1 MSFYFLGSILSLTL
15 WLYLTF
21 CHGKRK
27 ILKNF
32 NFWSNRI
39 VFENL
44 KFNFKNKNVQD
55 KICVLIP
62 ARNEEKTI
70 LKTLKSLKDQKI
82 NNLEIIVIDDNS
94 TDNTSKIINNFK
106 KEFKKIFLLSGK
118 KLPPGWV
125 GKTWALKQG
134 VDFANHKKYDYYVFI
149 DSDIVLTKNLLVKV
163 STFINSC
170 DFEMVSLMAK
180 LNCKTVWEKI
190 LIPPFIF
197 FFQKIYPFNLVIDQS
212 SKIAAAAGGFIFCK
226 AKIFRHQNL
235 YDLIPN
241 KVIDDCNI
249 AKLIKKNGNIW
260 LGLTNKVQS
269 KRQYNNL
276 KEIWKMVSRT
286 AFEQLNHSVLQLTLS
301 LFGLFLVYVLPYLGL
316 IYSLQIF
323 ETNELSIHLFTINI
337 FSVAMMVFTF
347 SPTVKFYKIEKVFT
361 FTLPFS
367 AIIYGCMTLSS
378 AINYFFFKGNNWKG
392 RKY

>member
-1 MSFYFLGSILSLTL
+1 MNFYIFCSILSITL
-15 WLYLTF
+15 WLYLTL

-27 ILKNF
+27 IFKSL
-32 NFWSNRI
+32 NFWSSKI

-44 KFNFKNKNVQD
+44 KFKPANKNVHE

-70 LKTLKSLKDQKI
+70 LKTLESLKDQKI
-82 NNLEIIVIDDNS
+82 SNLEIIVIDDSS
-94 TDNTSKIINNFK
+94 TDNTSKIVNNFK
-106 KEFKKIFLLSGK
+106 KEFKKVSLLSGK
-118 KLPPGWV
+118 KLPQGWV

-134 VDFANHKKYDYYVFI
+134 VDFANKKNYDFYVFI
-149 DSDIVLTKNLLVKV
+149 DSDIVITKKLLTEV
-163 STFINSC
+163 STFINSSN
-170 DFEMVSLMAK
+170 FEMVSLMAK
-180 LNCKTVWEKI
+180 LNCKTIWEKI

-197 FFQKIYPFNLVIDQS
+197 FFQKIYPFNLVIDQE

-226 AKIFRHQNL
+226 AKIFRDQNL
-235 YDLIPN
+235 YNLIPN
-241 KVIDDCNI
+241 RVIDDCNI
-249 AKLIKKNGNIW
+249 AKLIKKEGNIW

-276 KEIWKMVSRT
+276 KQIWKMVSRT
-286 AFEQLNHSVLQLTLS
+286 AFEQLNYSILQLLLS
-301 LFGLFLVYVLPYLGL
+301 LFGLFTLYVFPYLGL
-316 IYSLQIF
+316 VYSVQSL
-323 ETNELSIHLFTINI
+323 ETNKLSFHLFAINMLSIL
-337 FSVAMMVFTF
+337 MMIFTF
-347 SPTVKFYKIEKVFT
+347 SPTVKFYKIGNFFK

-378 AINYFFFKGNNWKG
+378 AINYFFLKGNNWKG

>member
-1 MSFYFLGSILSLTL
+1 MDFYFLGSIFSLTL

-21 CHGKRK
+21 CHGRK
-27 ILKNF
+27 KNLKNL

-44 KFNFKNKNVQD
+44 KFNSKNKNVYH
-55 KICVLIP
+55 KICVIIP

-82 NNLEIIVIDDNS
+82 NNLEIIVVDDNS
-94 TDNTSKIINNFK
+94 TDNTSKIVNNFK
-106 KEFKKIFLLSGK
+106 KEFKKVFVLSGK
-118 KLPPGWV
+118 KLPQGWV

-134 VDFANHKKYDYYVFI
+134 VDFANHKKYDFYVFI
-149 DSDIVLTKNLLVKV
+149 DSDIVLTKNLLIEVN
-163 STFINSC
+163 TFINSSG
-170 DFEMVSLMAK
+170 FEMVSLMAK

-197 FFQKIYPFNLVIDQS
+197 FFQKIYPFNLVINNK

-226 AKIFRHQNL
+226 AKIFRDQNL

-241 KVIDDCNI
+241 RVIDDCNI
-249 AKLIKKNGNIW
+249 AKLIKKKGDIW

-286 AFEQLNHSVLQLTLS
+286 AFEQINHSVLLLLLCLS
-301 LFGLFLVYVLPYLGL
+301 GLFLIYVLPYLGL
-316 IYSLQIF
+316 IYSLQF
-323 ETNELSIHLFTINI
+323 FVTNELSIHLFTINVLSI
-337 FSVAMMVFTF
+337 SMMIFTF
-347 SPTVKFYKIEKVFT
+347 SPTVKFYKIGKFFI
-361 FTLPFS
+361 FTLPFA

>member
-1 MSFYFLGSILSLTL
+1 MGFYFLGSILSLTL

-21 CHGKRK
+21 CHGKRN
-27 ILKNF
+27 ILKNL

-39 VFENL
+39 VFENV
-44 KFNFKNKNVQD
+44 KFNSKNNNVHD
-55 KICVLIP
+55 KICVIIP

-70 LKTLKSLKDQKI
+70 IKTLKSLKVQKI
-82 NNLEIIVIDDNS
+82 NNLEVIVIDDNS
-94 TDNTSKIINNFK
+94 TDNTSKIVNNFK
-106 KEFKKIFLLSGK
+106 KEFKKVFLLSGK
-118 KLPPGWV
+118 KLPQGWV

-134 VDFANHKKYDYYVFI
+134 VDFANHKKYDFYVFI
-149 DSDIVLTKNLLVKV
+149 DSDIVLTKNLLIKV
-163 STFINSC
+163 STFMNSS

-180 LNCKTVWEKI
+180 LNCKTIWEKI

-197 FFQKIYPFNLVIDQS
+197 FFQKIYPFNLVIDQNS
-212 SKIAAAAGGFIFCK
+212 QIAAAAGGFIFCK
-226 AKIFRHQNL
+226 ARIFRDQNL

-241 KVIDDCNI
+241 RVIDDCNI
-249 AKLIKKNGNIW
+249 AKLIKKKGNIW

-286 AFEQLNHSVLQLTLS
+286 AFEQLNHSVLQLLLS

-316 IYSLQIF
+316 IYSLQSF
-323 ETNELSIHLFTINI
+323 ETNELSIYLFTINMLSI
-337 FSVAMMVFTF
+337 SMMIFTF
-347 SPTVKFYKIEKVFT
+347 SPTVKFYKLGKFFA

-378 AINYFFFKGNNWKG
+378 AINYVFFKGNNWKG

>member
-44 KFNFKNKNVQD
+44 NLNFKTKNVQD

-94 TDNTSKIINNFK
+94 TDNTSKVINNFK

-118 KLPPGWV
+118 KLPLGWV

-149 DSDIVLTKNLLVKV
+149 DSDIVLTKNLLFKV
-163 STFINSC
+163 NTFINSC

-180 LNCKTVWEKI
+180 LNCKTIWEKI

-249 AKLIKKNGNIW
+249 AKLIKKKGDIW

-286 AFEQLNHSVLQLTLS
+286 AFEQLNHSVFRLLLS
-301 LFGLFLVYVLPYLGL
+301 LFGLFLVYVLPFLGL
-316 IYSLQIF
+316 IFSLKSF
-323 ETNELSIHLFTINI
+323 ETNELSILLFTINMLSISMMI
-337 FSVAMMVFTF
+337 FIF
-347 SPTVKFYKIEKVFT
+347 SPTVKFYKIGKFFT

>member
-21 CHGKRK
+21 YHGKRK

-44 KFNFKNKNVQD
+44 NLNFKTKNVQD

-94 TDNTSKIINNFK
+94 TDNTSKVINNFK

-118 KLPPGWV
+118 KLPLGWV

-149 DSDIVLTKNLLVKV
+149 DSDIVLTKNLLFKV
-163 STFINSC
+163 NTFINSC

-180 LNCKTVWEKI
+180 LNCKTIWEKI

-197 FFQKIYPFNLVIDQS
+197 FF
-212 SKIAAAAGGFIFCK
+212 SK
-226 AKIFRHQNL
+226 N
-235 YDLIPN
+235 
-241 KVIDDCNI
+241 
-249 AKLIKKNGNIW
+249 
-260 LGLTNKVQS
+260 
-269 KRQYNNL
+269 
-276 KEIWKMVSRT
+276 
-286 AFEQLNHSVLQLTLS
+286 
-301 LFGLFLVYVLPYLGL
+301 
-316 IYSLQIF
+316 
-323 ETNELSIHLFTINI
+323 
-337 FSVAMMVFTF
+337 
-347 SPTVKFYKIEKVFT
+347 
-361 FTLPFS
+361 LPF
-367 AIIYGCMTLSS
+367 
-378 AINYFFFKGNNWKG
+378 
-392 RKY
+392 

>member
-44 KFNFKNKNVQD
+44 NLNFKTKNVQD

-94 TDNTSKIINNFK
+94 TDNTSKVINNFK

-118 KLPPGWV
+118 KLPLGWV

-149 DSDIVLTKNLLVKV
+149 DSDIVLTKNLLFKV
-163 STFINSC
+163 NTFINSC

-180 LNCKTVWEKI
+180 LNCKTIWEKI

-249 AKLIKKNGNIW
+249 AKLIKKKGNIW

-286 AFEQLNHSVLQLTLS
+286 AFEQLNHSVLKLTLS

-316 IYSLQIF
+316 IYSLQSF
-323 ETNELSIHLFTINI
+323 ETNELSIHLFTINF
-337 FSVAMMVFTF
+337 FSVAMMIFTF
-347 SPTVKFYKIEKVFT
+347 SPTVRFYKIGKVFT

-367 AIIYGCMTLSS
+367 AIIYGCVTLSS

>member
-1 MSFYFLGSILSLTL
+1 MSFYVLSSILSLTL

-21 CHGKRK
+21 CHGKRAV
-27 ILKNF
+27 LKNL
-32 NFWSNRI
+32 NFWSNRF
-39 VFENL
+39 VFENV
-44 KFNFKNKNVQD
+44 KFNSKNKNFCK
-55 KICVLIP
+55 KICVIIP
-62 ARNEEKTI
+62 ARNEEQTI
-70 LKTLKSLKDQKI
+70 LKTLKSIKDQKI

-94 TDNTSKIINNFK
+94 TDNTSKIINGFK
-106 KEFKKIFLLSGK
+106 KKFKKVFLLSGK
-118 KLPPGWV
+118 KLPQGWV

-134 VDFANHKKYDYYVFI
+134 VDFANHKNYDYYVFI

-163 STFINSC
+163 CTFISSSN
-170 DFEMVSLMAK
+170 FEMVSLMAK
-180 LNCKTVWEKI
+180 LNCKTIWEKI

-197 FFQKIYPFNLVIDQS
+197 FFQKIYPFNLVIDQNS
-212 SKIAAAAGGFIFCK
+212 EIAAAAGGFIFCK
-226 AKIFRHQNL
+226 AKIFRDQNL

-249 AKLIKKNGNIW
+249 AKLIKKKGGIW

-286 AFEQLNHSVLQLTLS
+286 AFEQLNHSVFRLLLS
-301 LFGLFLVYVLPYLGL
+301 LFGLFLVYVLPFLGL
-316 IYSLQIF
+316 IFSLQSF
-323 ETNELSIHLFTINI
+323 ETNELSILLFTINMLSISMMI
-337 FSVAMMVFTF
+337 FIF
-347 SPTVKFYKIEKVFT
+347 SPTVKFYKIGKFFT

>member
-118 KLPPGWV
+118 KLPLGWV

-367 AIIYGCMTLSS
+367 AIIYGCITLSS

>member
-1 MSFYFLGSILSLTL
+1 MGFYFLGSILSLTL

-27 ILKNF
+27 IYKNL
-32 NFWSNRI
+32 NFWSNRV
-39 VFENL
+39 VFENV
-44 KFNFKNKNVQD
+44 NFSSKNKKVHE
-55 KICVLIP
+55 KICVIIP

-70 LKTLKSLKDQKI
+70 LKTLKSLNDQKI

-94 TDNTSKIINNFK
+94 TDNTSNIINNFK
-106 KEFKKIFLLSGK
+106 KEFRKVSLLSGK
-118 KLPPGWV
+118 KLPKGWV

-134 VDFANHKKYDYYVFI
+134 VDFANHKKYDFYVFI

-163 STFINSC
+163 NTFINSS

-180 LNCKTVWEKI
+180 LNCKTIWEKI

-197 FFQKIYPFNLVIDQS
+197 FFQKIYPFNLVIDQNS
-212 SKIAAAAGGFIFCK
+212 EIAAAAGGFIFCK
-226 AKIFRHQNL
+226 AKIFRDQNL

-241 KVIDDCNI
+241 KLIDDCNI
-249 AKLIKKNGNIW
+249 AKLIKKKGDIW
-260 LGLTNKVQS
+260 LGLTNRVQS
-269 KRQYNNL
+269 ERQYSNL

-286 AFEQLNHSVLQLTLS
+286 AFEQLNHSLLQVLLS
-301 LFGLFLVYVLPYLGL
+301 LLGLFILYVLPYFGL
-316 IYSLQIF
+316 VHSWQNFGTNKFSLY
-323 ETNELSIHLFTINI
+323 LFAINI
-337 FSVAMMVFTF
+337 ASISMMLFVFL
-347 SPTVKFYKIEKVFT
+347 PTVKFYKISKIFT

-367 AIIYGCMTLSS
+367 ALIYGCMTLSS
-378 AINYFFFKGNNWKG
+378 AINYYFFDGNNWKG

>member
-1 MSFYFLGSILSLTL
+1 MGFYVLGSILSLTL

-27 ILKNF
+27 IFKNL
-32 NFWSNRI
+32 NFWSNRV
-39 VFENL
+39 VFENV
-44 KFNFKNKNVQD
+44 KFNSKNKKVHY
-55 KICVLIP
+55 KICVIIP

-82 NNLEIIVIDDNS
+82 NNLQIIVIDDNS
-94 TDNTSKIINNFK
+94 TDNTSNIINNFK
-106 KEFKKIFLLSGK
+106 KEFRKVSLLSGK
-118 KLPPGWV
+118 KLPQGWV

-134 VDFANHKKYDYYVFI
+134 VDFANHKKYDFYVFI
-149 DSDIVLTKNLLVKV
+149 DSDIVLTKNLLIKV
-163 STFINSC
+163 STFMNSS

-180 LNCKTVWEKI
+180 LNCKTIWEKI

-197 FFQKIYPFNLVIDQS
+197 FFQKIYPFNLVIDQNS
-212 SKIAAAAGGFIFCK
+212 QIAAAAGGFIFCK
-226 AKIFRHQNL
+226 ARIFRDQNL

-241 KVIDDCNI
+241 RVIDDCNI
-249 AKLIKKNGNIW
+249 AKLIKKKGNIW

-269 KRQYNNL
+269 KRQYTNL

-286 AFEQLNHSVLQLTLS
+286 AFEQLNHSVLKLLLS
-301 LFGLFLVYVLPYLGL
+301 LFGLFLVYVLPYVGL
-316 IYSLQIF
+316 IYSLQSF
-323 ETNELSIHLFTINI
+323 EINELSMHLFTMNMLSISMMI
-337 FSVAMMVFTF
+337 FIF
-347 SPTVKFYKIEKVFT
+347 SPTVKFYKIGKFFT

>member
-1 MSFYFLGSILSLTL
+1 MSFYVLSSVLSLTL
-15 WLYLTF
+15 WLYLTL
-21 CHGKRK
+21 CHGKRTIYK
-27 ILKNF
+27 SL
-32 NFWSNRI
+32 NFWSNRV
-39 VFENL
+39 VFENV
-44 KFNFKNKNVQD
+44 KFNSKNKKVHE
-55 KICVLIP
+55 KICVIIP

-94 TDNTSKIINNFK
+94 TDNTSNIINNFK
-106 KEFKKIFLLSGK
+106 KEFKKVFLLSGK
-118 KLPPGWV
+118 KLPQGWV

-134 VDFANHKKYDYYVFI
+134 VDFANHKKYDFYVFI

-163 STFINSC
+163 STFINSG

-180 LNCKTVWEKI
+180 LNCKTIWEKI

-197 FFQKIYPFNLVIDQS
+197 FFQKIYPFNLVIDKK

-226 AKIFRHQNL
+226 ANIFREQNL

-249 AKLIKKNGNIW
+249 AKLIKKKGDIW

-269 KRQYNNL
+269 RRQYNNL

-286 AFEQLNHSVLQLTLS
+286 AFEQLNHSVLRLLLS
-301 LFGLFLVYVLPYLGL
+301 LFGLFLVYVLPFLGL
-316 IYSLQIF
+316 IFSLQIF
-323 ETNELSIHLFTINI
+323 ETNELSMYLFTINMLSI
-337 FSVAMMVFTF
+337 SMMMFTF
-347 SPTVKFYKIEKVFT
+347 SPTIKFFKIGKFFT

-378 AINYFFFKGNNWKG
+378 AINYFFFRGNSWKG

>member
-1 MSFYFLGSILSLTL
+1 MSFYIFGSILSLTL
-15 WLYLTF
+15 WLYLTL

-27 ILKNF
+27 IFKSL
-32 NFWSNRI
+32 NFWSSKI

-44 KFNFKNKNVQD
+44 KFKPANKNVHE

-70 LKTLKSLKDQKI
+70 LKTLESLKDQKI
-82 NNLEIIVIDDNS
+82 SNLEIIVIDDNS
-94 TDNTSKIINNFK
+94 TDNTSKIVNNFK
-106 KEFKKIFLLSGK
+106 REFKKVFLLSGK
-118 KLPPGWV
+118 KLPQGWV

-134 VDFANHKKYDYYVFI
+134 VDFANKKNYDFYVFI
-149 DSDIVLTKNLLVKV
+149 DSDIVLAKKLLIKV
-163 STFINSC
+163 STFINSSN
-170 DFEMVSLMAK
+170 FEMVSLMAR
-180 LNCKTVWEKI
+180 LNCKTIWEKI

-197 FFQKIYPFNLVIDQS
+197 FFQKIYPFNLVIDKK

-226 AKIFRHQNL
+226 AKIFRDQNL
-235 YDLIPN
+235 YNLIPN

-249 AKLIKKNGNIW
+249 AQLIKKQGNIW
-260 LGLTNKVQS
+260 LGLTNKVHS

-276 KEIWKMVSRT
+276 KQIWKMVSRT
-286 AFEQLNHSVLQLTLS
+286 AFEQLNHSVLQLLLS

-316 IYSLQIF
+316 IYSLQSF
-323 ETNELSIHLFTINI
+323 ETNELSIHLLTINMLSI
-337 FSVAMMVFTF
+337 SMMIFTF
-347 SPTVKFYKIEKVFT
+347 SPTVWFYRIRKFFT
-361 FTLPFS
+361 FTLPLS

>member
-1 MSFYFLGSILSLTL
+1 MGFYFLGSILSLTL

>member
-1 MSFYFLGSILSLTL
+1 MGFYVLGSILSLTL

-27 ILKNF
+27 IFKNL
-32 NFWSNRI
+32 NFWSNRV
-39 VFENL
+39 VFENV
-44 KFNFKNKNVQD
+44 KFNSKNKKVHD
-55 KICVLIP
+55 KICVIIP

-82 NNLEIIVIDDNS
+82 NNLQIIVIDDNS
-94 TDNTSKIINNFK
+94 TDNTSNIINNFK
-106 KEFKKIFLLSGK
+106 KKFKKVSLLSGK
-118 KLPPGWV
+118 KLPQGWV

-134 VDFANHKKYDYYVFI
+134 VDFANHKKYDFYVFI

-163 STFINSC
+163 STFISSS
-170 DFEMVSLMAK
+170 DFEMISLMAK
-180 LNCKTVWEKI
+180 LNCKTIWEKI

-197 FFQKIYPFNLVIDQS
+197 FFQKIYPFNLVIDKN

-226 AKIFRHQNL
+226 AKIFRDQNL
-235 YDLIPN
+235 YDLIPS

-249 AKLIKKNGNIW
+249 AKLIKKKGNIW

-269 KRQYNNL
+269 KRQYNSL

-286 AFEQLNHSVLQLTLS
+286 AFEQLNHSVLLLLLS
-301 LFGLFLVYVLPYLGL
+301 LFGLFLVYLLPFLGL
-316 IYSLQIF
+316 IFSLRSF
-323 ETNELSIHLFTINI
+323 ETNELSILLFTINM
-337 FSVAMMVFTF
+337 FSISMMIFTF
-347 SPTVKFYKIEKVFT
+347 SPTVKFYKIGKFFT

>member
-1 MSFYFLGSILSLTL
+1 MGFYFLGSILSLTL

-197 FFQKIYPFNLVIDQS
+197 FFQKIYPFNLVIDKN

-226 AKIFRHQNL
+226 AKIFQHQNL

-249 AKLIKKNGNIW
+249 AKLIKKRGSIW
-260 LGLTNKVQS
+260 LGLTNRVTS
-269 KRQYNNL
+269 ERQYNSL

-286 AFEQLNHSVLQLTLS
+286 AFEQLNYSILQLLLS
-301 LFGLFLVYVLPYLGL
+301 LFGLFVIYIHPYLGL
-316 IYSLQIF
+316 IYSLQNLENDYLFSLLLLVNI
-323 ETNELSIHLFTINI
+323 LSISFMIL
-337 FSVAMMVFTF
+337 TF
-347 SPTVKFYKIEKVFT
+347 SPTIKFYKIGKFFT
-361 FTLPFS
+361 FTLPLS
-367 AIIYGCMTLSS
+367 AIIYGCITLSS
-378 AINYFFFKGNNWKG
+378 AINYFFFAGNNWKG

>member
-1 MSFYFLGSILSLTL
+1 MDFYFLGSILSLTL

-21 CHGKRK
+21 CHGRK
-27 ILKNF
+27 KNLKNL

-118 KLPPGWV
+118 KLPLGWV

-197 FFQKIYPFNLVIDQS
+197 FFQKIYPFNLVIDKK

-226 AKIFRHQNL
+226 AKIFRDQNL

-249 AKLIKKNGNIW
+249 AKLIKKKGNIW

-323 ETNELSIHLFTINI
+323 ETNKLSIHLFTINI